1 MTISKNP
8 VGVGW
13 NMNPL
18 ESRDQGARFLL
29 VVASFVVVIAGIRAA
44 ASLMIPFMIS
54 LFIALVS
61 FPMLNWL
68 QSKKIPTPLAVLTT
82 LLSVLFVLLLILFL
96 VAGSINGFIA
106 QVPKYNAQL
115 ELKSKAALEWLQ
127 EKGVTVPEQFT
138 AQLIDPGR
146 ALTLA
151 SRTLT
156 AVTTVL
162 SNLLLVFLTIAFLL
176 MEAAGFPQ
184 KFRAAFGQKES
195 SGRFNRSKSEV
206 QRYLGIKTLV
216 SLATGGV
223 VAAGMAIVGVD
234 FPLLW
239 GLLAFLA
246 NYIPT
251 LGSIIAAVPPI
262 LLAIVQLGT
271 GHAIAVALIFLAT
284 NLVFGTLLEP
294 TLLGRRLGISTLVV
308 FISLVF
314 WGWVWGPIGM
324 LLSVPLTIVLK
335 IMLENTE
342 DFRWLAVLLSASP
355 QPERAIEGPKTG

>member
-1 MTISKNP
+1 
-8 VGVGW
+8 
-13 NMNPL
+13 MNPL
-18 ESRDQGARFLL
+18 ESRDKGARFLL
-29 VVASFVVVIAGIRAA
+29 VFASFVVVIAGIRVA

-68 QSKKIPTPLAVLTT
+68 QNRKVPTPLAVLMT

-115 ELKSKAALEWLQ
+115 EVKANAILTWLS
-127 EKGVTVPEQFT
+127 EKGLAVPEQFS

-151 SRTLT
+151 SRTFS

-162 SNLLLVFLTIAFLL
+162 SNLLLVFLTSAFLL
-176 MEAAGFPQ
+176 LEAVGFPE
-184 KFRAAFGQKES
+184 KMKAAFGPQPS
-195 SGRFNRSKSEV
+195 SGKFTRIKSEI
-206 QRYLGIKTLV
+206 QRYLGIKTLI

-223 VAAGMAIVGVD
+223 VAGGMAIVGVD

-239 GLLAFLA
+239 GLLAFVA

-262 LLAIVQLGT
+262 LLATVQLGT
-271 GHAIAVALIFLAT
+271 GHAIAVALIFLSV
-284 NLVFGTLLEP
+284 NLVFGNLVEP

-342 DFRWLAVLLSASP
+342 DFRWLAVMLDASP
-355 QPERAIEGPKTG
+355 APRTTIEGPKSG